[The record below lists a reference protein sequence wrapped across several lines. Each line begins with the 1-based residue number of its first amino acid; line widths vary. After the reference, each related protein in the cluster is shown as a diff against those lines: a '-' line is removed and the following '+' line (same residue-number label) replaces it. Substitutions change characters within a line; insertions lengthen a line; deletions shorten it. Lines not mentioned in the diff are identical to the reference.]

1 MNPTVSRAQF
11 PADPAE
17 DEYFM
22 RAALKLARQAAARG
36 EVPVGA
42 VVVKDGA
49 VIGRGRNRV
58 EARQDAS
65 QHAEMLALRQAARR
79 LRSWRLEGCDLYVT
93 LEPCAMCAGAAV
105 WSRIRR
111 IVFAAA
117 DAKAGACGS
126 VLSVAGHPQ
135 LNHRPVL
142 VSGVLAAESR
152 QILQMFFR
160 DLRERRS
167 QKKNSPT

>member
-1 MNPTVSRAQF
+1 MNPTVSLARHLA
-11 PADPAE
+11 PRGY
-17 DEYFM
+17 DERFM
-22 RAALKLARQAAARG
+22 QAALRLACKAAAGG

-42 VVVKDGA
+42 VVVKDGK
-49 VIGRGRNRV
+49 VIGRGCNRV
-58 EARQDAS
+58 EAKQDAS

-79 LRSWRLEGCDLYVT
+79 LQSWRLADCDLYVT

-126 VLSVAGHPQ
+126 VLTVAGHPR
-135 LNHRPVL
+135 LNHCPEL
-142 VSGVLAAESR
+142 VSGVLASESR
-152 QILQMFFR
+152 ELLQAFFR
-160 DLRERRS
+160 KLRTR
-167 QKKNSPT
+167 QIKK

>member
-1 MNPTVSRAQF
+1 MQ
-11 PADPAE
+11 
-17 DEYFM
+17 
-22 RAALKLARQAAARG
+22 AALRLARKAASLG

-42 VVVKDGA
+42 VVVKDGR
-49 VIGRGRNRV
+49 VIGRGCNRV
-58 EARQDAS
+58 EAKQDAS
-65 QHAEMLALRQAARR
+65 QHAEMLALRQATRKTH
-79 LRSWRLEGCDLYVT
+79 SWRLEGCDLYVT

-126 VLSVAGHPQ
+126 VLTVAGHPK

-142 VSGVLAAESR
+142 VPGVLAEESR
-152 QILQMFFR
+152 QLLQAFFR
-160 DLRERRS
+160 ELRAQRP
-167 QKKNSPT
+167 KKV

>member
-1 MNPTVSRAQF
+1 MHPTASLTGHATPPARLEQF
-11 PADPAE
+11 
-17 DEYFM
+17 M
-22 RAALKLARQAAARG
+22 HLALRLARQAASAG

-42 VVVKDGA
+42 VVVKDG
-49 VIGRGRNRV
+49 VVLGRGRNRV

-65 QHAEMLALRQAARR
+65 QHAELLALRQAARR
-79 LRSWRLEGCDLYVT
+79 LHSWRLEGCDLYVT

-126 VLSVAGHPQ
+126 VLSVAGHPK
-135 LNHRPVL
+135 LNHRPQL
-142 VSGVLAAESR
+142 VAGVLGDESR
-152 QILQMFFR
+152 ELLQAFFR
-160 DLRERRS
+160 ELRARRS
-167 QKKNSPT
+167 PLKSSRP

>member
-1 MNPTVSRAQF
+1 MNPTVSLARH
-11 PADPAE
+11 PAPENNDAR
-17 DEYFM
+17 FM
-22 RAALKLARQAAARG
+22 RAALRLACKASSAG

-42 VVVKDGA
+42 VVVRSG
-49 VIGRGRNRV
+49 VILGRGCNRV
-58 EARQDAS
+58 EAKQDAS

-111 IVFAAA
+111 IVYAAA

-126 VLSVAGHPQ
+126 ALLVAGHPK
-135 LNHRPVL
+135 LNHHPEL
-142 VSGVLAAESR
+142 VSGVLAEESR
-152 QILQMFFR
+152 ELLQSFFR
-160 DLRERRS
+160 NLRARR
-167 QKKNSPT
+167 QKKP